1 MCADFQRGLPKS
13 NPVVFLQ
20 HQLKPIYCHGIFKQ
34 SSPTQRTFF
43 LLYANRLLF
52 FLIFFPIAN
61 KTNYFPQKLFLY
73 TRAKQTWFCTI
84 ALLWKLN
91 CDQSNW
97 IATFVIWGNGSK
109 WLSCKQ
115 MLNWMSVL
123 WKNKKL
129 ICQPFPVV
137 VVPKFKA
144 FEVNACNF
152 LLLLIFEF
160 RFCLWL
166 FWTGLILKPQ
176 KWRGSFSQNVN
187 DENLFL
193 KNWSP
198 NKMKMLA

>member
-1 MCADFQRGLPKS
+1 MCADFQRGLPS
-13 NPVVFLQ
+13 Q
-20 HQLKPIYCHGIFKQ
+20 
-34 SSPTQRTFF
+34 T
-43 LLYANRLLF
+43 LLF
-52 FLIFFPIAN
+52 FYNIKFFFPIAN
-61 KTNYFPQKLFLY
+61 KTNYFPRKLFLY
-73 TRAKQTWFCTI
+73 TRTKQTWFCTI

-109 WLSCKQ
+109 WLPCKQ
-115 MLNWMSVL
+115 MLKWMSVL

-160 RFCLWL
+160 RFRLWL

-193 KNWSP
+193 KNLSP

>member
-20 HQLKPIYCHGIFKQ
+20 HQLKPICCHGIFKQ

-52 FLIFFPIAN
+52 FFYFFFPIAN

-73 TRAKQTWFCTI
+73 TRTKETWFCTI

-109 WLSCKQ
+109 WLPCKQ
-115 MLNWMSVL
+115 TLNWMSVL
-123 WKNKKL
+123 WKNKKINL
-129 ICQPFPVV
+129 STFSC
-137 VVPKFKA
+137 
-144 FEVNACNF
+144 
-152 LLLLIFEF
+152 
-160 RFCLWL
+160 
-166 FWTGLILKPQ
+166 
-176 KWRGSFSQNVN
+176 RGGT
-187 DENLFL
+187 EI
-193 KNWSP
+193 
-198 NKMKMLA
+198 